1 MEENREELLE
11 QLMPKL
17 TALSERLEDMGIEN
31 DVLMAMESLPAV
43 LAEVEGRQLQLA
55 CVPVAEGGYLLSI
68 TAALEIP
75 EEDEENLVERCCRFN
90 ENSLLA
96 MACLDPFRNQVIFK
110 CAVPEAEEGWDS
122 RILTFALEALA
133 ADIRRY
139 ESQG

>member
-43 LAEVEGRQLQLA
+43 L
-55 CVPVAEGGYLLSI
+55 AEGGYLLSI

-110 CAVPEAEEGWDS
+110 CGVPEAEEGWDS

>member
-55 CVPVAEGGYLLSI
+55 CRGRRIPAEHHGSFGDTGG
-68 TAALEIP
+68 
-75 EEDEENLVERCCRFN
+75 
-90 ENSLLA
+90 
-96 MACLDPFRNQVIFK
+96 
-110 CAVPEAEEGWDS
+110 G
-122 RILTFALEALA
+122 
-133 ADIRRY
+133 
-139 ESQG
+139 